1 MPSNRYS
8 LDLDGRV
15 AVVTGGAS
23 GIGRAICDAYA
34 QFGATVVVAD
44 LQPEPREGGTP
55 IVEHINEELPGKAV
69 FVECN
74 VTDRAQIDDAMSV
87 AREHGGVQVMVNNA
101 GVFAGTPLLDTGEEE
116 YDRLMDINVKGLYFC
131 AQAAAREM
139 IDAGSGGSI
148 INLSSVAGLRG
159 ISPFS
164 IYCGT
169 KGAVRL
175 MTYALAEELGEHGIR
190 VNAIHPG
197 VIETTMTTSD
207 VAILQGESEAEFL
220 QQIPLGRFGG
230 PEDLAGVALYLASD
244 LSTYVSGASLVVDG
258 GLSRF

>member
-1 MPSNRYS
+1 MPDTRFS

-15 AVVTGGAS
+15 AVVTGGSS
-23 GIGRAICDAYA
+23 GIGRAICGAYA
-34 QFGATVVVAD
+34 QHGATVVVAD

-55 IVEHINEELPGKAV
+55 IVDHINDELGGTAV
-69 FVECN
+69 FVECD
-74 VTDRAQIDDAMSV
+74 VTERSQIDDAVSV
-87 AREHGGVQVMVNNA
+87 AREHGGVQVMVSNA
-101 GVFAGTPLLDTGEEE
+101 GVFAGTPLLETGEDDF
-116 YDRLMDINVKGLYFC
+116 DRLMDINVKGLWFC

-139 IDAGSGGSI
+139 IESGNGGSI

-159 ISPFS
+159 VSPFS
-164 IYCGT
+164 IYSGT

-207 VAILQGESEAEFL
+207 VALLQGDSEQQFL

-230 PEDLAGVALYLASD
+230 PDDIAGVALYLASD